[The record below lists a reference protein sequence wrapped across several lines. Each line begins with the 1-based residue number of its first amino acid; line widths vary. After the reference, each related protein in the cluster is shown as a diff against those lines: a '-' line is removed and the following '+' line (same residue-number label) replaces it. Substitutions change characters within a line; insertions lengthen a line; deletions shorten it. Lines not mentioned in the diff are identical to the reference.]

1 MSKIELLAPAG
12 SLEALY
18 AAAENGADA
27 VYFGGQMFNARQNA
41 ANFTIEEM
49 NEAVSYLH
57 KKGSRSLL
65 TLNTLIGNHEILD
78 LLDYIYE
85 VAACGVD
92 GVIVQDLGV
101 VEILKETLPELSL
114 HASTQMAVHN
124 WQGVKYLEDLG
135 FKRAVLARAVLPGRN
150 TKNSRKL
157 RNRIGNVCSWGAMR
171 GFFGQMFIQQLYR
184 RSQR

>member
-49 NEAVSYLH
+49 NEAVNYLH
-57 KKGSRSLL
+57 KKGSRALL
-65 TLNTLIGNHEILD
+65 TLNTLIGNHEIID

-101 VEILKETLPELSL
+101 VEI
-114 HASTQMAVHN
+114 
-124 WQGVKYLEDLG
+124 
-135 FKRAVLARAVLPGRN
+135 
-150 TKNSRKL
+150 
-157 RNRIGNVCSWGAMR
+157 
-171 GFFGQMFIQQLYR
+171 
-184 RSQR
+184 